1 MGTSTLSAKCDIL
14 VVGGGHAGIEA
25 ALAAARMGA
34 STLLITQNLDAIG
47 KMSCNPA
54 VGGLAKGNMVREIDA
69 LGGEMARLIDATQ
82 IQYRTLNRS
91 RGPAVQAPRAQA
103 DKLGYQVAAKQAL
116 EAQQGLRLL
125 QDMVVDIDVDA
136 STGAVAAAITERG
149 RRVVCRG
156 IVLTTGTFLNGLLHI
171 GSFQSP
177 GGRLGEPPSYGVDR
191 ALRRFGIEVGRL
203 KTGTPARVLGRSID
217 FAAMEP
223 QPGDTETVAFSF
235 FDAPPPRPSVDCY
248 VTYTTS
254 ETHAIITRNLERS
267 PLFAGAIVGRGPRY
281 CPSIEDKV
289 VKFPERERH
298 QVFVEPEGV
307 GTDEYYLNG
316 ISSSLPEDV
325 QEAYIH
331 SIPGLEEAVILRPG
345 YAVEYDYVNP
355 LQLYPSLE
363 TKSVPGLYLAGQING
378 TSGYEEA
385 AGQGLLAGIN
395 AALSTQGREPL
406 VLSRAEAYIGVLI
419 DDLVTKGAEEPYRMF
434 TSRAEHR
441 LSLRHDNA
449 DVRLFGKGYE
459 VGLHDEEKYRRFAEK
474 TAWTESVAAGLE
486 KRRPDRRQIE
496 ELSAALDRPPGEFH
510 GRTFL
515 QILKNPGVTLQ
526 DLLRIAPDLVER
538 LREPET
544 EPVPADWLRSVE
556 LTAKYQGYIAR
567 QERRVR
573 QYEKLDEMRIPKN
586 LDYDGVLG
594 LSNEAKEKLKNIRP
608 VSLGQASR
616 ISGVRNADTAVLMVA
631 LSKRRE

>member
-1 MGTSTLSAKCDIL
+1 MGVSTLSSKCDIL

-34 STLLITQNLDAIG
+34 STLLITQSLDAIG

-116 EAQQGLRLL
+116 EAQEGLRLL
-125 QDMVVDIDVDA
+125 QDMVVDIEVDG
-136 STGAVAAAITERG
+136 STGAVQAGVTERG
-149 RRVVCRG
+149 RRVECRAL
-156 IVLTTGTFLNGLLHI
+156 VLTTGTFLNGLLHI

-191 ALRRFGIEVGRL
+191 ALRRAGIEVGRL

-223 QPGDTETVAFSF
+223 QPGDPETETFSF
-235 FDAPPPRPSVDCY
+235 FDEPPFRPSVDCY
-248 VTYTTS
+248 VTYTTA
-254 ETHAIITRNLERS
+254 ETHAIITRNLDRS

-298 QVFVEPEGV
+298 QVFVEPEGL

-316 ISSSLPEDV
+316 ISSSLPEEV

-363 TKSVPGLYLAGQING
+363 TKKMPGLYLAGQING

-395 AALSTQGREPL
+395 AALSVGNREPL
-406 VLSRAEAYIGVLI
+406 ILSRADAYIGVLI

-449 DVRLFGKGYE
+449 DVRLFEKGYE
-459 VGLHDEEKYRRFAEK
+459 LGLHDEAKYRRFAEK
-474 TAWTESVAAGLE
+474 TAWTETLAAELE
-486 KRRPDRRQIE
+486 KRRPDGRQRE
-496 ELSAALDRPPGEFH
+496 ELSAALERAPAEFG

-515 QILKNPGVTLQ
+515 QILKNPGVTLE
-526 DLLRIAPDLVER
+526 DILRVAPDLAEPAP
-538 LREPET
+538 RE
-544 EPVPADWLRSVE
+544 WLRSVE
-556 LTAKYQGYIAR
+556 LTAKYEGYIAR

-573 QYEKLDEMRIPKN
+573 QYEKLDELRIPKDI
-586 LDYDGVLG
+586 DYDRILG
-594 LSNEAKEKLKNIRP
+594 LSNEAKEKLKQVRP
-608 VSLGQASR
+608 ISLGQASR
-616 ISGVRNADTAVLMVA
+616 ISGIRNADAAVLMVA
-631 LSKRRE
+631 LSKRRG

>member
-1 MGTSTLSAKCDIL
+1 MGTTSLSSDCDIL

-116 EAQQGLRLL
+116 EGQGGLRLL
-125 QDMVVDIDVDA
+125 QDMVVDIELDS
-136 STGAVAAAITERG
+136 STGKAAAAMTERG
-149 RRVVCRG
+149 RRVECRA

-177 GGRLGEPPSYGVDR
+177 GGRLGEPPSIGVDR

-217 FAAMEP
+217 FGAMEP
-223 QPGDTETVAFSF
+223 QPGDGETVAFSF
-235 FDAPPPRPSVDCY
+235 FDAPPPRPSVDCH
-248 VTYTTS
+248 VTYTTA
-254 ETHAIITRNLERS
+254 ETHAIISRNLDRS

-298 QVFVEPEGV
+298 QVFVEPEGL

-325 QEAYIH
+325 QEEYIH
-331 SIPGLEEAVILRPG
+331 SIPGLEEAIILRPG

-363 TKSVPGLYLAGQING
+363 TKKVAGLYLAGQING

-385 AGQGLLAGIN
+385 AGQGLVAGIN
-395 AALSTQGREPL
+395 AALSIQGRSPL
-406 VLSRAEAYIGVLI
+406 ILSRAEAYIGVLI

-449 DVRLFGKGYE
+449 DVRLFEKGYE
-459 VGLHDEEKYRRFAEK
+459 VGLHDEGKYRRFAAK
-474 TAWTESVAAGLE
+474 SAWTESLSGALAEG
-486 KRRPDRRQIE
+486 RPDRRQIE
-496 ELSAALDRPPGEFH
+496 ELSAALDRAPAEFH

-515 QILKNPGVTLQ
+515 QILKNPGVTLV
-526 DLLRIAPDLVER
+526 DLLRVAPDLA
-538 LREPET
+538 EPAPE
-544 EPVPADWLRSVE
+544 EWLRSVE
-556 LTAKYQGYIAR
+556 LTAKYEGYIAR

-573 QYEKLDEMRIPKN
+573 QYEKLDELRIPNN
-586 LDYDGVLG
+586 LDYDAVLG
-594 LSNEAKEKLKNIRP
+594 LSNEAKEKLKEIRP
-608 VSLGQASR
+608 ASVGQASR
-616 ISGVRNADTAVLMVA
+616 ISGIRNADTAVLMVA
-631 LSKRRE
+631 LSKRRG

>member
-1 MGTSTLSAKCDIL
+1 
-14 VVGGGHAGIEA
+14 
-25 ALAAARMGA
+25 MGA
-34 STLLITQNLDAIG
+34 ATLLVTQSLDAIG

-69 LGGEMARLIDATQ
+69 LGGEMARLIDSTQ

-103 DKLGYQVAAKQAL
+103 DKLGYQVAAKKAL
-116 EAQQGLRLL
+116 EGQEGLRLL
-125 QDMVVDIDVDA
+125 QDMVVDIESDSSGGHVV
-136 STGAVAAAITERG
+136 GAVTERG
-149 RRVVCRG
+149 RRISCRA

-171 GSFQSP
+171 GDFQSP
-177 GGRLGEPPSYGVDR
+177 GGRLGEPPSYGLDQ
-191 ALRRFGIEVGRL
+191 ALRRYGIEVGRL

-217 FAAMEP
+217 FDVMAA
-223 QPGDTETVAFSF
+223 QPGDEETVAFSF
-235 FDAPPPRPSVDCY
+235 FDAPPLRPNVPCY
-248 VTYTTS
+248 VTYTTA
-254 ETHAIITRNLERS
+254 ETHAIIQRNLNRS

-298 QVFVEPEGV
+298 QVFVEPEGL

-316 ISSSLPEDV
+316 ISSSLPEEV
-325 QEAYIH
+325 QEEYIH
-331 SIPGLEEAVILRPG
+331 SIPGLEEAIILRPG

-355 LQLYPSLE
+355 VQLFPSLE
-363 TKSVPGLYLAGQING
+363 AKKLPGLYLAGQING

-395 AALSTQGREPL
+395 AALAIEGREPL
-406 VLSRAEAYIGVLI
+406 ILGRGEAYIGVLI

-449 DVRLFGKGYE
+449 DIRLFEKGYE
-459 VGLHDEEKYRRFAEK
+459 VGLHDSERYRRFAEK
-474 TAWTESVAAGLE
+474 SAFT
-486 KRRPDRRQIE
+486 E
-496 ELSAALDRPPGEFH
+496 ELTQRLQDSRPARDQLQALAQALGRETEEFA

-515 QILKNPGVTLQ
+515 QILKNPGVTIA
-526 DLLRIAPDLVER
+526 DLLLVAPSLAWESGVSDEVP
-538 LREPET
+538 RE
-544 EPVPADWLRSVE
+544 WLRLVE
-556 LTAKYQGYIAR
+556 LTVKYEGYIVR

-573 QYEKLDEMRIPKN
+573 QHAKLDDLRIPTD
-586 LDYDGVLG
+586 LDYDRVLG
-594 LSNEAKEKLKNIRP
+594 LSNEAKEKLKQVRP
-608 VSLGQASR
+608 VSVGQASR
-616 ISGVRNADTAVLMVA
+616 ISGIRNADTAVLMVA
-631 LSKRRE
+631 ISKRRG